1 MGAPRPEAGY
11 GTLACVPL
19 LLRELPELSRVE
31 RVLGN
36 RADADALLSLLEL
49 LRVARDAY
57 AALETYLETFGLT
70 DAKWVLLVQLFA
82 EPSGRLLPSA
92 LASRLLVTRGAISGL
107 VRGAERAG
115 LVRRVAHPT
124 DRRKYYVVLLPRG
137 RKLVARA
144 LPGHIERI
152 STYMSVLSTAERRSL
167 GVTMKKLYAALPLL
181 ALSRGRGRARRARTA
196 G

>member
-1 MGAPRPEAGY
+1 MPNP
-11 GTLACVPL
+11 VPL

-31 RVLGN
+31 RVLGS

-57 AALETYLETFGLT
+57 AALGVYLARYGLT

-92 LASRLLVTRGAISGL
+92 LAAKLFVTRGAISGL
-107 VRGAERAG
+107 VRGAGRAG
-115 LVRRVAHPT
+115 LVRRVPHPT
-124 DRRKYYVVLLPRG
+124 DRRKSFVVLLPRG
-137 RKLVARA
+137 RKLVAQA
-144 LPGHIERI
+144 LPGHIQRV
-152 STYMSVLSTAERRSL
+152 STYMAVLSTAERHSL
-167 GVTMKKLYAALPLL
+167 GVVLGKLYAALPLL
-181 ALSRGRGRARRARTA
+181 SPSRPSARQRRRRAT